1 MVNQLPQGWKEE
13 ELGKLADVSSGDSA
27 PQSSSCFLNGS
38 YPFCRTSDVGKI
50 HRSSNFSEIEDYINE
65 TAISK
70 LHLFHRGT
78 ILFPKS
84 GASTLLNHRV
94 MLSIDSYVSS
104 HLATIYANSIDRYY
118 LYYFLCTV
126 DAKQLVPNL
135 DYPSLKISELKNIK
149 VPYPTDKG
157 EQDYIVKT
165 LDAVAEMIKLRKE
178 TIQLTKDLIPAIFHE
193 MFGDP
198 ITNPKGWDKK
208 NLGQVCDVRSGNA
221 FPERYQGYTNGKP
234 FYKVGDIS
242 RTIEENHIYL
252 DKAKNYI
259 TDEIAQI
266 IKAKSFSKNT
276 IVFAK
281 VGEALRLNRRALIS
295 KDAFIDNNVM
305 GVSIKEDC
313 NDLHYLYL
321 YYHFVCNINLNFIK
335 KEGAI
340 PSVNN
345 KDINNLYLPIPPL
358 SLQKDFAKKVEQIND
373 YIIAQQEELEQFETL
388 FQSLLQEAFTGV
400 LTWKYPRKE
409 CHDKKDQ

>member
-165 LDAVAEMIKLRKE
+165 LDAVAEIIRLRKE
-178 TIQLTKDLIPAIFHE
+178 TIQLAKELIPTIFQE

-198 ITNPKGWDKK
+198 ERKICLADVATIKGGKRLPYGGQLQDETTVHPYIRVADMVNNTIKKDELKYISDVIYNKIQNYTISSRDVYISIAGTIGRVGLVPDNLEGANLTENAAKIVLNENKINKVFLVYVLLTDVLQSQIKSLTVQAGVPK
-208 NLGQVCDVRSGNA
+208 LA
-221 FPERYQGYTNGKP
+221 
-234 FYKVGDIS
+234 IS
-242 RTIEENHIYL
+242 RIESLKIY
-252 DKAKNYI
+252 
-259 TDEIAQI
+259 
-266 IKAKSFSKNT
+266 
-276 IVFAK
+276 
-281 VGEALRLNRRALIS
+281 
-295 KDAFIDNNVM
+295 
-305 GVSIKEDC
+305 C
-313 NDLHYLYL
+313 
-321 YYHFVCNINLNFIK
+321 
-335 KEGAI
+335 
-340 PSVNN
+340 
-345 KDINNLYLPIPPL
+345 PPL
-358 SLQKDFAKKVEQIND
+358 SEQEEFADKVEQINK
-373 YIIAQQEELEQFETL
+373 YIAAQQEELEQFETL
-388 FQSLLQEAFTGV
+388 FQSLLHEAFTGV
-400 LTWKYPRKE
+400 LTWNYPRKE
-409 CHDKKDQ
+409 CHDKKDK

>member
-165 LDAVAEMIKLRKE
+165 LDAVAEIIRLRKE
-178 TIQLTKDLIPAIFHE
+178 TIQLAKELIPTIFQE

-198 ITNPKGWDKK
+198 ITNPKGWNKK
-208 NLGQVCDVRSGNA
+208 DLGQVCDVRDGTHASPK
-221 FPERYQGYTNGKP
+221 FYPEGYPLITSKNLIDGEIDFSNVSFISEKDYEEINKRS
-234 FYKVGDIS
+234 FVDDGDILLAMIG
-242 RTIEENHIYL
+242 TIGNPVIVKRNR
-252 DKAKNYI
+252 DFAIKNI
-259 TDEIAQI
+259 
-266 IKAKSFSKNT
+266 
-276 IVFAK
+276 
-281 VGEALRLNRRALIS
+281 ALI
-295 KDAFIDNNVM
+295 KF
-305 GVSIKEDC
+305 
-313 NDLHYLYL
+313 Y
-321 YYHFVCNINLNFIK
+321 
-335 KEGAI
+335 
-340 PSVNN
+340 
-345 KDINNLYLPIPPL
+345 
-358 SLQKDFAKKVEQIND
+358 
-373 YIIAQQEELEQFETL
+373 
-388 FQSLLQEAFTGV
+388 
-400 LTWKYPRKE
+400 
-409 CHDKKDQ
+409 